1 MTSSAA
7 ASLRQRSARTPRTA
21 AAGFTLVEL
30 AMVLVIFSLLIGG
43 MLMGLGAQR
52 QVAEV
57 NESQKQ
63 LGEIR
68 DALIGFAVTNGR
80 LPCPADPTVASGAAG
95 AGIER
100 VPTAGGCTGGAAAL
114 AGALPWATL
123 GVPELDAWGR
133 RWSYRV
139 TGVFAQPI
147 TGQAA
152 FTLASAGDINVRVTT
167 AGTLLAA
174 NVPAVVVSH
183 GSNGLGGYLPT
194 GLAMTASADADESE
208 NADADA
214 EFVSKT
220 FTSTFDDHVTWV
232 TPSILMHR
240 MVAAQKL
247 P

>member
-1 MTSSAA
+1 MKQAPTLLPLVSPE
-7 ASLRQRSARTPRTA
+7 R
-21 AAGFTLVEL
+21 GFTLVEL
-30 AMVLVIFSLLIGG
+30 AMVLVIFSLLVGG

-52 QVAEV
+52 QIAEA

-63 LGEIR
+63 LTEIR

-80 LPCPADPTVASGAAG
+80 LPCPADPTVATGSAG

-100 VPTAGGCTGGAAAL
+100 AATAGGCTGGAAAV

-123 GVPELDAWGR
+123 GVQELDVWGR
-133 RWSYRV
+133 RLSYRV
-139 TGVFAQPI
+139 TGIFAQPI

-152 FTLASAGDINVRVTT
+152 FTLASTGDINVRVVA

-174 NVPAVVVSH
+174 NVPAVIVSH
-183 GSNGLGGYLPT
+183 GPNGLGGYLPT
-194 GLAMTASADADESE
+194 GVQMTASADADEVE
-208 NADADA
+208 NANANV
-214 EFVSKT
+214 EFVNKGA
-220 FTSTFDDHVTWV
+220 TSTFDDQLVWV
-232 TPSILMHR
+232 TPSILMNR

>member
-1 MTSSAA
+1 MKQAP
-7 ASLRQRSARTPRTA
+7 SLLPLVSPER
-21 AAGFTLVEL
+21 GFTLVEL
-30 AMVLVIFSLLIGG
+30 AMVLVIFSLLVGG

-52 QVAEV
+52 QIAEA

-63 LGEIR
+63 LTEIR

-80 LPCPADPTVASGAAG
+80 LPCPADPTVATGSAG

-100 VPTAGGCTGGAAAL
+100 AATAGGCTGGAAAV

-123 GVPELDAWGR
+123 GVQELDVWGR
-133 RWSYRV
+133 RLSYRV
-139 TGVFAQPI
+139 TGIFAQPI

-152 FTLASAGDINVRVTT
+152 FTLASAGDINVRVVA

-174 NVPAVVVSH
+174 NVPAVIVSH
-183 GSNGLGGYLPT
+183 GPNGLGGYLPT
-194 GLAMTASADADESE
+194 GVQMTASADADEVE
-208 NADADA
+208 NANANV
-214 EFVSKT
+214 EFVNKGA
-220 FTSTFDDHVTWV
+220 TSTFDDQLVWV
-232 TPSILMHR
+232 TPSILMNR